1 MGKFRYKKPETQA
14 SIQPSDTLRKVN
26 IKGNNVEERMDSFI
40 RRKMVDMYKPRDK
53 KPFTLKENSN
63 NEKEREYTLNRLKQ
77 KLEKESGN
85 ISISK

>member
-1 MGKFRYKKPETQA
+1 
-14 SIQPSDTLRKVN
+14 
-26 IKGNNVEERMDSFI
+26 
-40 RRKMVDMYKPRDK
+40 MVDMYKPRDK